1 MVATEI
7 MSTKRTKRTKSTKST
22 GKPDGTAEM
31 LIKLSGNAAPTSL
44 RVDKITSS
52 APAYPFQR
60 KGATV

>member
-1 MVATEI
+1 

-52 APAYPFQR
+52 VPAYPFQR
-60 KGATV
+60 NGATV

>member
-1 MVATEI
+1 
-7 MSTKRTKRTKSTKST
+7 MSTKRTKRTKST

-52 APAYPFQR
+52 VPAYPFQR
-60 KGATV
+60 NGATV